1 MGLMERTIRALGVK
15 GKLKISAVAA
25 AVARNREAEPLTKD
39 NAEREVLA
47 AIALCYCNV
56 SDRATVNYAGF
67 RMVPAGTHIN
77 GHDRAHL
84 ACAGVWIPAGRFVD
98 LNEV

>member
-1 MGLMERTIRALGVK
+1 MGMMERTIRALGVK
-15 GKLKISAVAA
+15 GKLKVSAVAA
-25 AVARNREAEPLTKD
+25 AVARNREAEPLTRE

-56 SDRATVNYAGF
+56 SDRATVSYAGF
-67 RMVPAGTHIN
+67 RMIPAGTQ
-77 GHDRAHL
+77 
-84 ACAGVWIPAGRFVD
+84 VWIPAGRFVD